1 MTVLVAYG
9 TTNGATGEIAR
20 WIGAELVAAGLA
32 AEVRPAAEVHDV
44 NGYEAVV
51 LGAAVYMAGWHRDA
65 RAFAH
70 RFAGQLAAR
79 PVWLFSSG
87 PLDRSAEEGEV
98 PPSPQAETALHALQ
112 GRGHVTFGGRLSPD
126 AHGWMGFV
134 ARRMAGEGHGGDFR
148 NPERVRA
155 WTRRI
160 AVEIRAARTPAGQEP
175 GGTRTGA
182 TRQISRQ

>member
-9 TTNGATGEIAR
+9 TTNGSTAEIAR
-20 WIGAELVAAGLA
+20 WIGAELVAAGLVV
-32 AEVRPAAEVHDV
+32 EVRPAAEVRDV
-44 NGYEAVV
+44 DGYEGVV

-65 RAFAH
+65 RSFAH
-70 RFAGQLAAR
+70 RFAGRLAHR

-98 PPSPQAETALHALQ
+98 PPSPQAEAALRALQ

-126 AHGWMGFV
+126 AHGWLGLV

-155 WTRRI
+155 WARQI
-160 AVEIRAARTPAGQEP
+160 AAETLAARPPTGQAA
-175 GGTRTGA
+175 GGTRADT
-182 TRQISRQ
+182 TRRSSQR